1 MDPMGLLPD
10 RKVVPLRRRAKH
22 ARHAP
27 WQAAVD
33 RLEARVAEVERGM
46 DALDRRMT
54 ALGKHGRM
62 KVAASVSVLLHALI
76 IFGVSFKLPD
86 LSNLA
91 AQPPLEVTLVNAK
104 TQARP
109 KKPDTLA
116 QANLDGGGNTD
127 ARRRARSPLPVPIED
142 KRGAE
147 LTMAQKRVEQ
157 LEREAKQLMTQTQS
171 KTAVPPRLEAPQ
183 PKEEPQ
189 VAPSASEIVS
199 RGMEIARLEA
209 QIAREWENYQ
219 QRPRRRFIGARAQEF
234 RFARYIEDW
243 RAKVERVGELNYP
256 QAARDQR
263 IYGSMVVT
271 VSIKSDGSLE
281 RVEINRPSGQRILDA
296 AALRIVELAAPFA
309 PFPADI
315 ARDTDILSITRTW
328 IFTRS
333 DQLVTE

>member
-1 MDPMGLLPD
+1 MGLLPD

-27 WQAAVD
+27 WQAALD

-46 DALDRRMT
+46 DTLDRRMT

-62 KVAASVSVLLHALI
+62 KVAASVSIFLHALI

-109 KKPDTLA
+109 KKADVLA

-127 ARRRARSPLPVPIED
+127 AKRRARSPLPVPVED
-142 KRGAE
+142 KQGAK
-147 LTMAQKRVEQ
+147 LSVAQKRVQQ
-157 LEREAKQLMTQTQS
+157 LEREAKQLMTQARSAT
-171 KTAVPPRLEAPQ
+171 TVAPRVEAQ
-183 PKEEPQ
+183 QQQQEEPQ
-189 VAPSASEIVS
+189 LAPSASDIVS

-209 QIAREWENYQ
+209 QIAREWESYQ
-219 QRPRRRFIGARAQEF
+219 QRPRRRFIGGRAQEY
-234 RFARYIEDW
+234 RFAAYEEGW

-256 QAARDQR
+256 QAARDQS
-263 IYGSMVVT
+263 IYGSLVVT

-296 AALRIVELAAPFA
+296 AALRIVQLAAPFA
-309 PFPADI
+309 QFPAEI
-315 ARDTDILSITRTW
+315 AKDTDILSITRTW
-328 IFTRS
+328 IFTRT

>member
-1 MDPMGLLPD
+1 MGSLPD

-27 WQAAVD
+27 WRAAVD
-33 RLEARVAEVERGM
+33 RLEARVADVERGM

-62 KVAASVSVLLHALI
+62 KVAASVSILLHALI
-76 IFGVSFKLPD
+76 IFGVSVKLPD
-86 LSNLA
+86 LANLA

-104 TQARP
+104 TQAPP
-109 KKPDTLA
+109 KKADTLA

-142 KRGAE
+142 KQGTGLA
-147 LTMAQKRVEQ
+147 MAQKRVEQ
-157 LEREAKQLMTQTQS
+157 LEREAKQLMTQARS
-171 KTAVPPRLEAPQ
+171 KTTVAPRVEAQQ
-183 PKEEPQ
+183 PKEETQ
-189 VAPSASEIVS
+189 VTPSASEIVT

-219 QRPRRRFIGARAQEF
+219 QRPRRRFVGARAQEF

-296 AALRIVELAAPFA
+296 AALRIVQLAAPFA

-328 IFTRS
+328 IFTRT